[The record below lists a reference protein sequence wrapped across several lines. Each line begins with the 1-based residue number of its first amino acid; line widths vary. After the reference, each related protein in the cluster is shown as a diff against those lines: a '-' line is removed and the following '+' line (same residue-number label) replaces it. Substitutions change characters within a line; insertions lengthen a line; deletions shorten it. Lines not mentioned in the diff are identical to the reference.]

1 MAASAFRATG
11 CAFRRAAGC
20 ALKYVPEG
28 WKRTFTLTYEVCRR
42 VAADCV
48 CSRPIYF
55 RRMGR
60 ASRRR
65 AARRSASSRGSANQP
80 APQSSSSVKPST
92 SRVPILDQRRGFPI
106 SCCWSSGLVFALCID
121 FWSDWSTL
129 VLWSVREAS
138 FCPFRVVPLRL
149 RRLYW
154 REACRLDGCI
164 GASEGSTV
172 AWFRFRLR
180 LFDGCIGGM
189 RQFRPHA
196 TVSSAPFS
204 RHATVSSAFK
214 RPVRPPIRRS
224 RPPGGLFQ
232 RPAGPGS
239 AALCDGRAGKLPRQ
253 WKNIQCLSDPLRVA
267 PGPASGTSEFK

>member
-1 MAASAFRATG
+1 MFSGASWAWPLGACVWCHCGASAATCFEPRA
-11 CAFRRAAGC
+11 RA
-20 ALKYVPEG
+20 VP
-28 WKRTFTLTYEVCRR
+28 
-42 VAADCV
+42 VA
-48 CSRPIYF
+48 SL
-55 RRMGR
+55 GR
-60 ASRRR
+60 CD
-65 AARRSASSRGSANQP
+65 QCCD
-80 APQSSSSVKPST
+80 Q
-92 SRVPILDQRRGFPI
+92 LDQRRGFPI

-196 TVSSAPFS
+196 TVSSAPFAPCDS
-204 RHATVSSAFK
+204 SSSAFK

-267 PGPASGTSEFK
+267 PGPVPGTSEFK